1 MMARRGMIGLMLG
14 GAAALLGGCGLFG
27 GNRYRYKM
35 TVEVDTPQGLK
46 SGFAVREISYS
57 KNLIKLPDM
66 AAVVATQRGEAV
78 AVDLPGGQVLFAL
91 LSVNGYET
99 LQAAF
104 GDDAPETLDTA
115 KADARVVELKPK
127 PGRIPEQSGYPMLVR
142 FKDMRDPTSVE
153 LVSPDDLVA
162 SFGAGVSL
170 RRITVQMV
178 GEPVTVGIKK
188 RLSWL
193 GYYPEPRLDSNY
205 RGSSDPNLAQ
215 KLTNGN
221 FVRGEEK

>member
-1 MMARRGMIGLMLG
+1 MIARRGMIGLLLG

-46 SGFAVREISYS
+46 SGFAVREVSYS

-78 AVDLPGGQVLFAL
+78 AVDLPGVQVLLAL

-104 GDDAPETLDTA
+104 GDDAPETLDAA

-142 FKDMRDPTSVE
+142 FKDMHDPTSVE
-153 LVSPDDLVA
+153 LVSPDDLA
-162 SFGAGVSL
+162 TSFGAGVSL

-178 GEPVTVGIKK
+178 SGDVTVGIAE

-193 GYYPEPRLDSNY
+193 SKYPEPSLSANHSPTDFSLSAMLRH
-205 RGSSDPNLAQ
+205 
-215 KLTNGN
+215 GN
-221 FVRGEEK
+221 FRIRTDQ

>member
-104 GDDAPETLDTA
+104 GNDAPERLNAA
-115 KADARVVELKPK
+115 KADGRVVELHPI
-127 PGRIPEQSGYPMLVR
+127 PGSIPEQSGFPMLVR

-153 LVSPDDLVA
+153 LVSPGDLAA
-162 SFGAGVSL
+162 SFGTGVSL
-170 RRITVQMV
+170 KRITLQMV
-178 GEPVTVGIKK
+178 EEPVTVGIGE
-188 RLSWL
+188 RLPSY
-193 GYYPEPRLDSNY
+193 GPETGFQKWYQSLAYGDPRQIDRS
-205 RGSSDPNLAQ
+205 RFQRESS
-215 KLTNGN
+215 K
-221 FVRGEEK
+221 